1 MITTLGAGDRDG
13 MMVVVGTIQG
23 DGGHIIQ
30 VPSSS
35 QQFSEHIFVNKDFLL
50 ITIKTL
56 AINRRYHDGTTRCM
70 RCVTLAVARPP
81 LRWTGDRKRG
91 FTANMS
97 LLYI

>member
-56 AINRRYHDGTTRCM
+56 AINRRYHDGTTRCV
-70 RCVTLAVARPP
+70 RCVTLAVTRPP